1 MYIHTGVAS
10 YGGSGARAPSTS
22 NNLIFSVNFRAAQ
35 RLCAVASPNIFV
47 FCDSSCGSYVAA
59 TRTLF
64 SVLFRIILRATK
76 SFIQFCGPS
85 YQILATPPSI
95 QCNTKHV
102 STRIF
107 FLLHTWKTIW
117 TNFKRTARL
126 QVLLTI
132 IRMHDRSFVYTYTYS
147 AMTLDNDLD
156 FHTCMQAETTSIHRL
171 VLLLSV
177 SV

>member
-1 MYIHTGVAS
+1 MGLWGTCSVDFKQFNFFQLTLELHSDFVRLPLQTYLYSATAAAVVMSRLHEPCSVYYFASFYVRQKVSYSFVA
-10 YGGSGARAPSTS
+10 
-22 NNLIFSVNFRAAQ
+22 
-35 RLCAVASPNIFV
+35 
-47 FCDSSCGSYVAA
+47 
-59 TRTLF
+59 
-64 SVLFRIILRATK
+64 
-76 SFIQFCGPS
+76 PS